1 MACLLGCSDSSV
13 KGGILKV
20 VVLNN
25 IKYIRQINK
34 NLLLLIDFYYILNMW
49 LFKFVEINLSFA

>member
-1 MACLLGCSDSSV
+1 MACLLGCSDSPV
-13 KGGILKV
+13 KGSILKV